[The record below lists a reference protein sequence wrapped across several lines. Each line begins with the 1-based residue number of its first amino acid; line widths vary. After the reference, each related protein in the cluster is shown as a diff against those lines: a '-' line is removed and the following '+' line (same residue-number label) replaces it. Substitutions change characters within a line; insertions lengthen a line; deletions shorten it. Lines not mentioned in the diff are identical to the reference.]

1 MLLIPPGDAVATPR
15 SPRSEHRSA
24 DADFAATAR
33 TGALANAA
41 QPLPEP
47 PTFEDTA
54 AGAWLFRVL
63 CVGSVLTAAWQFGWL
78 K

>member
-1 MLLIPPGDAVATPR
+1 MLFIAPGAAGATPR

-24 DADFAATAR
+24 DADYAATAR
-33 TGALANAA
+33 SGELANAA

-47 PTFEDTA
+47 PCFEDII
-54 AGAWLFRVL
+54 AGAWIFRVL

>member
-1 MLLIPPGDAVATPR
+1 MLLIPPGADGATPR
-15 SPRSEHRSA
+15 SRRSEHRSA

-47 PTFEDTA
+47 PNFEDTT
-54 AGAWLFRVL
+54 AGAWIFRVL

>member
-1 MLLIPPGDAVATPR
+1 MLLIPPGADGATPR
-15 SPRSEHRSA
+15 SRRSEHRSA
-24 DADFAATAR
+24 AADFAATAR
-33 TGALANAA
+33 TGELANAA
-41 QPLPEP
+41 QPLPA

-54 AGAWLFRVL
+54 AGGWLFRVL